1 VTRHRWAAAGP
12 PDELGVVVHGP
23 VLLARSPGIAAG
35 LRCVYAHPG
44 GLRLPL
50 VLRAAGVQAEAAGR
64 TTLPRFRDDAG
75 DREPW
80 SGPTLDVEV
89 DGIRGVADAANQ
101 ESSGNA
107 DDFSLEGTFWI
118 DRLPRDGRLRLTVAW
133 PEAGLAENTTVLA
146 LDDLDGLGDR
156 VVALL

>member
-1 VTRHRWAAAGP
+1 MVGSHAGRRGGR
-12 PDELGVVVHGP
+12 D
-23 VLLARSPGIAAG
+23 
-35 LRCVYAHPG
+35 PG
-44 GLRLPL
+44 GR
-50 VLRAAGVQAEAAGR
+50 RR
-64 TTLPRFRDDAG
+64 G
-75 DREPW
+75 D
-80 SGPTLDVEV
+80 
-89 DGIRGVADAANQ
+89 Q
-101 ESSGNA
+101 ESSGTA

>member
-1 VTRHRWAAAGP
+1 MTRHRWAAAVP

-64 TTLPRFRDDAG
+64 TTSPRFRDDAG

-89 DGIRGVADAANQ
+89 DGIRGVADAATR
-101 ESSGNA
+101 SRRALRTTSPSRAPSGSTGSPA
-107 DDFSLEGTFWI
+107 T
-118 DRLPRDGRLRLTVAW
+118 
-133 PEAGLAENTTVLA
+133 AGS
-146 LDDLDGLGDR
+146 G
-156 VVALL
+156 